1 MILQASSCKPY
12 FDRDGGERRVN
23 SEQFYQWCTQSFSPT
38 VPSSNYLR
46 KPLIMGILNVTPDS
60 FSDGGRFLAVNAA
73 YQQAQCLIEQGADII
88 DIGGE
93 STKPGADDVSC
104 SEELERV
111 IPVIERIRAVSDVCI
126 SIDTC
131 KAAVMKA
138 AVAAGASFIND
149 IKALRAEGALQVAAE
164 LKVPVCLMHMQGV
177 PKSMQ
182 ENPYYAN
189 DVVDDINQFFQQRI
203 EACLDVGMSRKN
215 LMVDPGFGFGKSVQH
230 NLCIVKRLVEFQQH
244 GLPVLLGV
252 SRKSTIGAILQKPV
266 LDRLVGGIALEVV
279 AALQGVSIIRTHDV
293 GSTNQ
298 ALQMVDAIVDGA
310 HFERG
315 WIKFQD

>member
-1 MILQASSCKPY
+1 MILQVSSCKLY

-23 SEQFYQWCTQSFSPT
+23 SEQFYQWCNQSFSPT

-60 FSDGGRFLAVNAA
+60 FSDGGRFLGVNAA

-104 SEELERV
+104 LEELERV

-138 AVAAGASFIND
+138 AIAAGASFIND
-149 IKALRAEGALQVAAE
+149 IKALTAEGALQVAAE
-164 LKVPVCLMHMQGV
+164 LEVPVCLMHMQGV

-189 DVVDDINQFFQQRI
+189 DVVDHINQFFQQRI
-203 EACLDVGMSRKN
+203 KACLDVGMSREN

-230 NLCIVKRLVEFQQH
+230 NLDIVKRLVEFKQH

-252 SRKSTIGAILQKPV
+252 SRKSTIGAILQKPA
-266 LDRLVGGIALEVV
+266 LERLVGGIALEVV
-279 AALQGVSIIRTHDV
+279 AALQGVSIIRTHDADA
-293 GSTNQ
+293 TNQ
-298 ALQMVDAIVDGA
+298 ALQMVDALVDGHHICA
-310 HFERG
+310 
-315 WIKFQD
+315 